1 MRSLS
6 GCPSRP
12 ARRSDRILVMDA
24 GEIVEPFASPLELYD
39 REGGIFRSLCDQ
51 SAITRDD
58 IVRAARAR
66 AT

>member
-1 MRSLS
+1 
-6 GCPSRP
+6 
-12 ARRSDRILVMDA
+12 MDA